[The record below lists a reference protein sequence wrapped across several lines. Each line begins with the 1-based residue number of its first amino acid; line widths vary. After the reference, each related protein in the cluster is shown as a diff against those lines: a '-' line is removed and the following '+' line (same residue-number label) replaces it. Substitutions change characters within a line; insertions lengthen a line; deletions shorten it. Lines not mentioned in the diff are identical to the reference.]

1 MTGSLT
7 DKIQQQQNSLKGL
20 QSHLKDIHSYLG
32 KVVSGDLKV
41 NHSISYLLQD
51 VFNLIPNM
59 ESEEL
64 VSAMTIKTSDQML
77 VMYLG
82 SLVRATIALHNL
94 IDNKEQNQRA
104 ENEADEKAK
113 KGNYTGLTL
122 SSLHLLCFRTPTV
135 KQHFLNARCC
145 TFCPQSK

>member
-7 DKIQQQQNSLKGL
+7 DKIQQKISLQRL

-32 KVVSGDLKV
+32 KAVSGDLKV

-59 ESEEL
+59 EL

-82 SLVRATIALHNL
+82 SLVRVT
-94 IDNKEQNQRA
+94 
-104 ENEADEKAK
+104 
-113 KGNYTGLTL
+113 
-122 SSLHLLCFRTPTV
+122 
-135 KQHFLNARCC
+135 
-145 TFCPQSK
+145 